1 MKNPRLKIG
10 LLLLPLVFAVWPAG
24 AQTEI
29 LNETLVNKFLDTA
42 KPVDES
48 PAGYEYWNFVNC
60 QPYKDGSDYFLQIG
74 RSTYKG
80 SITTP
85 QLKNLSGNAR
95 ITFDLY
101 ALYSNEDICFSL
113 VNGETEEIVKHYSP
127 TTRLQWLPQALLLK
141 DLSEDTRIK
150 FSCNSDNFKFYV
162 RNIVVTDV
170 GDVVYYESF
179 DALNGVGGNDNNFGL
194 VYNANYKNKLSTS
207 YFDYPNSQYE
217 SFDNT
222 YGLYAAKQCLFF
234 WTGSYTTAP
243 IPLESTNDCILS
255 FRVAGT
261 GNSSGD
267 LKFTVNGTNMV
278 SSVKLGEWST
288 IEIPLNSLA
297 PNSQISFTGSQ
308 IVIDDVKVTERNVF
322 IDETADNATSIVN
335 GYNHLVNVSLHRT
348 LKAGI
353 WNTLCLPFEFTS
365 TSIPGVGI
373 ELRRVSSITTD
384 GVYNFTP
391 DTSIPAGEPFLVRV
405 SSTVE
410 NPTFSG
416 VKIAASQPKTILG
429 GNQLY
434 GFQGTFSPIALK
446 TNGTHLFLGTDG
458 NLYQPEEGG
467 NTLNGMRAYFILPG
481 GMARIAHVDD
491 EAAGIA
497 NAVQPS
503 ATVERI
509 YNLKGQ
515 SVSSPRR
522 GLYILRS
529 ADGKNVKKIMIK

>member
-29 LNETLVNKFLDTA
+29 LN
-42 KPVDES
+42 KPLKDFTNANENIPTVPD
-48 PAGYEYWNFVNC
+48 GYEGWRFVNC
-60 QPYKDGSDYFLQIG
+60 VAEKDYYGDVRVQVGNNLGMGSLA
-74 RSTYKG
+74 
-80 SITTP
+80 TP
-85 QLKNLSGNAR
+85 VLTGLRGNAR
-95 ITFDLY
+95 ITFNGL
-101 ALYSNEDICFSL
+101 SKVGNEKIQVSSDGGFL
-113 VNGETEEIVKHYSP
+113 VGTLN
-127 TTRLQWLPQALLLK
+127 LK
-141 DLSEDTRIK
+141 DDKWYKAYPILWKGGSEQSKLVFT
-150 FSCNSDNFKFYV
+150 CAGDNNTNHLFQIA
-162 RNIVVTDV
+162 NILVLDI
-170 GDVVYYESF
+170 GDAVYYESF
-179 DALNGVGGNDNNFGL
+179 NNLNGVGGNDNNFGL
-194 VYNANYKNKLSTS
+194 VYNANYNNKLSTS
-207 YFDYPNSQYE
+207 YFDYPNSQYK

-255 FRVAGT
+255 LRVAGSE
-261 GNSSGD
+261 SSSDD

-278 SSVKLGEWST
+278 SSVKHGKWST

-297 PNSQISFTGSQ
+297 PNSQITFTGSQ

-365 TSIPGVGI
+365 TSIPGVNI
-373 ELRRVSSITTD
+373 ELRSVSSITTD

-391 DTSIPAGEPFLVRV
+391 VTSIPAGEPFLVRV
-405 SSTVE
+405 SETVE

-416 VKIAASQPKTILG
+416 VKIAASLPTTILG

-434 GFQGTFSPIALK
+434 GFKGTFSPIALK

-503 ATVERI
+503 ATVERV